1 MDLETVRNN
10 RMRTSSFSCTVL
22 VDNRPCWR
30 ESHRGSTLAL
40 RYTHMPSQ
48 FSKYRPYVRGL
59 VSLATDPALAD
70 RKQWKENVE
79 IALNGQAGDQL
90 KVLVAVETRRKH
102 GTFFTGHELAEKL
115 LHRAGSRAK
124 LKDAVWLDPTVGGA
138 DLLIATAKLIGG
150 AKDYERTIE
159 RWGEVL
165 LGLDQQQ
172 EFIEASKARLVLLAR
187 SVSNQYGEQPVDWNK
202 VFPNIC
208 RGDSLS
214 ELDMYERA
222 THLVMNPPFS
232 KMDAPEDC
240 AWAKGKVNAAAVF
253 IETAVKNARPGAKIL
268 AILPEVLRT
277 GTSYTRWQKEI
288 TKHSDVVSAAS
299 EGLFHNADVDV
310 FSLVL
315 KKKAKSTFAGK
326 GFPIARKEKEQ
337 RLGDLFKVSVG
348 AVVPYRDPKQGPN
361 YRYLHPKNA
370 TAWGTLRRA
379 KEWRKF
385 SGTVFTPP
393 FVVIRRTSRPGDK
406 HRATASLVL
415 GRTQVAVENHLI
427 VCKPNDGE
435 VPSCEHLMHTLR
447 SSTVDAFINAEMRCR
462 HLTTSIVRAIPIE

>member
-1 MDLETVRNN
+1 M
-10 RMRTSSFSCTVL
+10 
-22 VDNRPCWR
+22 
-30 ESHRGSTLAL
+30 AL
-40 RYTHMPSQ
+40 SQRYMPSK
-48 FSKYRPYVRGL
+48 FTKYRPYVRGL
-59 VSLATDPALAD
+59 VRLATGPAFDDNKAWLKTVD
-70 RKQWKENVE
+70 
-79 IALNGQAGDQL
+79 IALNGQAGDEL
-90 KVLVAVETRRKH
+90 KARVAVETRRKH

-124 LKDAVWLDPTVGGA
+124 LKDAIWLDPTIGGA

-150 AKDYERTIE
+150 TKDYERTIE

-165 LGLDQQQ
+165 LGLDQQH

-187 SVSNQYGEQPVDWNK
+187 SVSKQYGEQPVDWDK
-202 VFPNIC
+202 VFPNIR
-208 RGDSLS
+208 RGDSLL
-214 ELDMYERA
+214 ELDVYGRA

-232 KMDAPEDC
+232 KMDAPDDC
-240 AWAKGKVNAAAVF
+240 SWAKGKVNAAAVF
-253 IETAVKNARPGAKIL
+253 IETAVKYSRPGTKIL

-277 GTSYTRWQKEI
+277 GTSYAKWQKEI
-288 TKHSDVVSAAS
+288 TKHADVLSADS

-326 GFPIARKEKEQ
+326 GFPITRKEKKQ

-348 AVVPYRDPKQGPN
+348 AVVPYRDPKKGPT

-379 KEWRKF
+379 NEWRKF
-385 SGTVFTPP
+385 SGTVVTPP
-393 FVVIRRTSRPGDK
+393 FVAIRRTSRPGDK

-415 GRTQVAVENHLI
+415 GRQPVAVENHLI
-427 VCKPNDGE
+427 VCQPNDGQ
-435 VPSCEHLMHTLR
+435 VRSCERLMQGLR
-447 SSTVDAFINAEMRCR
+447 RSTVDAFINAEMRCR
-462 HLTTSIVRAIPIE
+462 HLTTSIVKAIPIE

>member
-1 MDLETVRNN
+1 
-10 RMRTSSFSCTVL
+10 
-22 VDNRPCWR
+22 
-30 ESHRGSTLAL
+30 
-40 RYTHMPSQ
+40 MPSQ

-59 VSLATDPALAD
+59 VSLATDSALAD
-70 RKQWKENVE
+70 RKLWKETVE

-90 KVLVAVETRRKH
+90 KALVAVETRRKH

-115 LHRAGSRAK
+115 IHRAGSRAK
-124 LKDAVWLDPTVGGA
+124 LKNAIWLDPTVGGA

-165 LGLDQQQ
+165 LGLDQQR

-187 SVSNQYGEQPVDWNK
+187 SVSKQYGEQPVDWIK
-202 VFPNIC
+202 VFPNI
-208 RGDSLS
+208 RKGDSLM
-214 ELDMYERA
+214 ELDVYERA

-232 KMDAPEDC
+232 KMEAPEDC
-240 AWAKGKVNAAAVF
+240 SWAKGKVNAAAVF

-277 GTSYTRWQKEI
+277 GTSYVKWQKEL
-288 TKHSDVVSAAS
+288 TKHADVLSVES
-299 EGLFHNADVDV
+299 EGVFHNADVDV

-315 KKKAKSTFAGK
+315 KKKAKSPSAGK
-326 GFPIARKEKEQ
+326 GFPIARKEKKQ

-348 AVVPYRDPKQGPN
+348 PVVPYRDPKKGPK
-361 YRYLHPKNA
+361 YRYLHPKNS
-370 TAWGTLRRA
+370 TAWRTLRRA
-379 KEWRKF
+379 NEWRKF

-406 HRATASLVL
+406 HRATASLIL
-415 GRTQVAVENHLI
+415 GRAPVAVENHLI
-427 VCKPNDGE
+427 VCQPNDGQ
-435 VPSCEHLMHTLR
+435 VASCDWLMEALEAR
-447 SSTVDAFINAEMRCR
+447 GVDTYLDEEMRCR
-462 HLTTSIVRAIPIE
+462 HLTVAIVRSIPV

>member
-1 MDLETVRNN
+1 
-10 RMRTSSFSCTVL
+10 
-22 VDNRPCWR
+22 
-30 ESHRGSTLAL
+30 LAL
-40 RYTHMPSQ
+40 HFKQMPSQ
-48 FSKYRPYVRGL
+48 FSKYGPYVRGL
-59 VSLATDPALAD
+59 VSLATDPALAN
-70 RKQWKENVE
+70 RKQWKEDVE

-90 KVLVAVETRRKH
+90 KALVDVETRRKH

-115 LHRAGSRAK
+115 IHRAGSRAK
-124 LKDAVWLDPTVGGA
+124 LKDAIWLDPTVGGA

-150 AKDYERTIE
+150 TKDYERTIE

-165 LGLDQQQ
+165 LGLDQQH
-172 EFIEASKARLVLLAR
+172 EFIQASKARLVLLAR
-187 SVSNQYGEQPVDWNK
+187 TVSKQYGEQPVDWNK
-202 VFPNIC
+202 VFPNIR

-240 AWAKGKVNAAAVF
+240 SWAMGKVNAAAVF
-253 IETAVKNARPGAKIL
+253 IETAVKNAQPEAKIL

-277 GTSYTRWQKEI
+277 GTSYAKWQAEI
-288 TKHSDVVSAAS
+288 MKHADVVCAES

-315 KKKAKSTFAGK
+315 KKKAKSTSAGK
-326 GFPIARKEKEQ
+326 GFPTARKEKKQ

-348 AVVPYRDPKQGPN
+348 AVVPYRDPKKGPN

-370 TAWGTLRRA
+370 TAWGTLRHA
-379 KEWRKF
+379 NEWRKF

-393 FVVIRRTSRPGDK
+393 FVVIRRTSRPGDR

-415 GRTQVAVENHLI
+415 GCQPVAVENHLI
-427 VCKPNDGE
+427 VCQPNDGQ
-435 VPSCEHLMHTLR
+435 VMSCERLMEVLKAQTIGAYL
-447 SSTVDAFINAEMRCR
+447 DAEMRCR
-462 HLTTSIVRAIPIE
+462 HLTVGVVRSIPIS